1 MSGTP
6 TPVEEQVVIE
16 GFAGP
21 GGYSEGLKLAG
32 FPTSLSIGIEI
43 NADACAT
50 GEKNGHRRLKAD
62 IATLDP
68 YDVANTYGFP
78 HGKHDSSPCPGMS
91 TAGKGLGRL
100 DLPLLYDAA
109 DRIGAGGNA
118 QVIIAEVQR
127 KQHDENSVLSLYPLW
142 WQLALRPEW
151 ITMEQVP
158 TVLPLWEMYAEVLRK
173 YGYSV
178 WTGNLNAEQYGVPQ
192 TRKRAVLMA
201 SRVLPVRPPRATH
214 SRFYNR
220 SPEKLDPDVHK
231 WVSMAEALGWG
242 MVLRPYP
249 TVAAGTKSGGADPQM
264 LGGSGARL
272 IVARERDA
280 GEGHWVER
288 VIDDVHLL
296 GGGLANQQGQRARHF
311 TEPSHTITGKGTA
324 CWRFSDEDGHRY
336 VGFPRK
342 YDGGFG
348 GVVEIDGEQYR
359 LRDLRDAD
367 YPAQTVTEKAR
378 SWAIYELEDVGVQDE
393 RFGDLTPTHMGDIY
407 NTKGC
412 VRPLENPSMTLTAA
426 SDNGNFRFIDVDRVT
441 DKVAD
446 RLNNQS
452 GTQFDLAWPAYQP
465 AAVVAGRGLNTAPGA
480 NGNRFNGSKKSRN
493 DGVRITPDEAMTLQS
508 FPEHYYFEGTK
519 TSQFQQIGNA
529 VPPLLGEAVV
539 RAVTWTERRPV

>member
-1 MSGTP
+1 MTGTP
-6 TPVEEQVVIE
+6 TPVEEQIVIE

-62 IATLDP
+62 ITDLDP
-68 YDVANTYGFP
+68 YDIAKTYGFP

-100 DLPLLYDAA
+100 DLPLLEDAA

-118 QVIIAEVQR
+118 RVIIAEVQR

-158 TVLPLWEMYAEVLRK
+158 TVLPLWEMYGDVLRK

-178 WTGNLNAEQYGVPQ
+178 WTGNVNAEQYGVPQ

-201 SRVLPVRPPRATH
+201 SRVLPVRPPRPTH

-220 SPEKLDPDVHK
+220 TPSKLDPGVRK
-231 WVSMAEALGWG
+231 WVSMAEALGG
-242 MVLRPYP
+242 
-249 TVAAGTKSGGADPQM
+249 
-264 LGGSGARL
+264 
-272 IVARERDA
+272 
-280 GEGHWVER
+280 VE
-288 VIDDVHLL
+288 
-296 GGGLANQQGQRARHF
+296 
-311 TEPSHTITGKGTA
+311 
-324 CWRFSDEDGHRY
+324 
-336 VGFPRK
+336 
-342 YDGGFG
+342 
-348 GVVEIDGEQYR
+348 
-359 LRDLRDAD
+359 
-367 YPAQTVTEKAR
+367 
-378 SWAIYELEDVGVQDE
+378 DE

-426 SDNGNFRFIDVDRVT
+426 SDNGNFRWIDVDRVT
-441 DKVAD
+441 DKVAE

-452 GTQFDLAWPAYQP
+452 GTKFDLTWPAYQP

-529 VPPLLGEAVV
+529 VPPLLGEAMV
-539 RAVTWTERRPV
+539 RAVTWTQR